1 MQKKTTDK
9 LHFIAPATSNLEQA
23 TIIAQKKGCKSPLL
37 LQRRGYQVCWVAAS
51 DIPIRDP
58 DINEVKELWLR
69 QEAIYIPGYITTE
82 LAGFQEQIR
91 YSHEFYNHIL
101 NGESCDELF
110 DAPYYSERLLPVYEM
125 LTTTEDEADPQEIV
139 TLEFDVLKE
148 GELIAENLWVKLSW
162 LSFIED
168 DSSFRLRFSFG
179 IAGYENVA
187 KDFHRQQHAGNLTET
202 IFPESVLISEN
213 KPLAKLLQSL
223 LDIDQ
228 VAYVERIV
236 YFNAPKGGA
245 QLHQDV
251 ETGHLGVVYAQLS
264 GETIWITLPK
274 VSLVKEIVTFF
285 NDETKQAALKDEI
298 KPEYIQFL
306 KNMVKQPTAL
316 SGYLDEHENDPLDAF
331 INQSSSFIQQLLEN
345 GYAYKLSPGDLI
357 LLPQKSVENC
367 NWHCVYCA
375 SDHEGEALSFAIR
388 EAGKISSMQ

>member
-1 MQKKTTDK
+1 MQKKTTNK
-9 LHFIAPATSNLEQA
+9 LHFIAPATNNLEQA
-23 TIIAQKKGCKSPLL
+23 TTLAQKKGYKSPLL
-37 LQRRGYQVCWVAAS
+37 LQRRGYQVCWVATS
-51 DIPIRDP
+51 EIPTKDFP
-58 DINEVKELWLR
+58 INEAKKSWLR

-82 LAGFQEQIR
+82 LADFQDQIR

-101 NGESCDELF
+101 NGEPCDELF
-110 DAPYYSERLLPVYEM
+110 DAPYYSERLSPVYEM
-125 LTTTEDEADPQEIV
+125 LTTTEDEADPQEII

-148 GELIAENLWVKLSW
+148 GKRIAENLWVKLSW
-162 LSFIED
+162 LSFVED

-187 KDFHRQQHAGNLTET
+187 EDFQRQQHAGHLTET
-202 IFPESVLISEN
+202 IFPESVLISQN

-223 LDIDQ
+223 LDINQ
-228 VAYVERIV
+228 IAYVERIV

-264 GETIWITLPK
+264 GETIWI
-274 VSLVKEIVTFF
+274 SLAKENLVEEIVSFF
-285 NDETKQAALKDEI
+285 NNETKQAALKDEI

-306 KNMVKQPTAL
+306 KNMVKQPATL
-316 SGYLDEHENDPLDAF
+316 SSYLDEHENDPLDVF
-331 INQSSSFIQQLLEN
+331 INQSSSFIQQLLEH

-388 EAGKISSMQ
+388 EAGEAS

>member
-1 MQKKTTDK
+1 MLKKTTDK
-9 LHFIAPATSNLEQA
+9 LHFIAPATNNLEQA
-23 TIIAQKKGCKSPLL
+23 TIIAKKKGYKSPLL
-37 LQRRGYQVCWVAAS
+37 LQRRGYQVCWLATS
-51 DIPIRDP
+51 DTPTQVFN
-58 DINEVKELWLR
+58 INEAKKSWLR

-82 LAGFQEQIR
+82 LADFQKQIR
-91 YSHEFYNHIL
+91 YSHDFYSHIL

-139 TLEFDVLKE
+139 TLEFDVLKD
-148 GELIAENLWVKLSW
+148 GELVAENLWVKLSW

-187 KDFHRQQHAGNLTET
+187 EDFQRQQHAGNLTEA
-202 IFPESVLISEN
+202 IFPESALISQN
-213 KPLAKLLQSL
+213 KQLEKLLQSL

-251 ETGHLGVVYAQLS
+251 EAGHLGVVYAQLS
-264 GETIWITLPK
+264 GETIWITLAK
-274 VSLVKEIVTFF
+274 ASLVKEIIAFF
-285 NDETKQAALKDEI
+285 NDEVKQAILKDEI
-298 KPEYIQFL
+298 KSEYIQLL
-306 KNMVKQPTAL
+306 KDMAKQPEVL
-316 SGYLDEHENDPLDAF
+316 SDYLDERENDPLEVF
-331 INQSSSFIQQLLEN
+331 INQSPSFVRQLLDH

-357 LLPQKSVENC
+357 LLPQKSVKNC
-367 NWHCVYCA
+367 NWHCVYSA

-388 EAGKISSMQ
+388 EAEKLP